1 MGSGILNANL
11 FRNDYWLNNVG
22 VKRILWLGP
31 LKSSVVKNRR
41 LRTCGN
47 GLKNWLL
54 VYLR

>member
-31 LKSSVVKNRR
+31 LKSSGVKNRR

-54 VYLR
+54 VSLR

>member
-22 VKRILWLGP
+22 VKRILWLRP
-31 LKSSVVKNRR
+31 LKSSAVKNRR
-41 LRTCGN
+41 LRTSGN

-54 VYLR
+54 VSLR